1 MAFNSIEFIAF
12 ALGVAVLYYVIPRKL
27 RYIWLFVASIIFYS
41 LWSIPHTILLLASG
55 TVTFYLGILCHSP
68 DETAPGDAAR
78 VNSRKR
84 YVIFGILA
92 LAGELFVFKYLDF
105 FLKQINTALNI
116 AHIEANLPGL
126 GWLLPVGISFYVFQ
140 SIGYLLDVYRGRV
153 KAERNIIRFLL
164 FITFFPKIVQGP
176 IERSDGFLRQIND
189 LEERSRLD
197 YRRITNGMITAL
209 WGFFMK
215 MVIADRIAIVVDKVF
230 STYYVYGTVEL
241 AFAAICYAIQIYCD
255 FAGYSAIAVG
265 TASIFGFDLIQN
277 FDCPY
282 FSMSTR
288 EFWRRWHIS
297 LSTWFR
303 DYVYISLGGSRCSKW
318 RKRLNTLVTML
329 ISGIWHGAGWSF
341 IVWGMI
347 HGLYQVASD
356 MFSARLDGFKERMHM
371 RTQSVSYRIGR
382 MIVTFALIDLA
393 WIFFR
398 ASSLRMALD
407 YIWRMFTCFNPWA
420 LFDGSLLKL
429 GLDQIEM
436 NVLCL
441 TMTILIIVDLVQYV
455 KKIRIDR
462 MLEDQCLWFRWGVII
477 LLFTCVWVLGMYG
490 PAFNS
495 SNFIYQSF

>member
-1 MAFNSIEFIAF
+1 
-12 ALGVAVLYYVIPRKL
+12 
-27 RYIWLFVASIIFYS
+27 
-41 LWSIPHTILLLASG
+41 
-55 TVTFYLGILCHSP
+55 
-68 DETAPGDAAR
+68 
-78 VNSRKR
+78 
-84 YVIFGILA
+84 
-92 LAGELFVFKYLDF
+92 
-105 FLKQINTALNI
+105 
-116 AHIEANLPGL
+116 
-126 GWLLPVGISFYVFQ
+126 
-140 SIGYLLDVYRGRV
+140 
-153 KAERNIIRFLL
+153 
-164 FITFFPKIVQGP
+164 
-176 IERSDGFLRQIND
+176 
-189 LEERSRLD
+189 
-197 YRRITNGMITAL
+197 
-209 WGFFMK
+209 
-215 MVIADRIAIVVDKVF
+215 
-230 STYYVYGTVEL
+230 
-241 AFAAICYAIQIYCD
+241 
-255 FAGYSAIAVG
+255 
-265 TASIFGFDLIQN
+265 
-277 FDCPY
+277 
-282 FSMSTR
+282 
-288 EFWRRWHIS
+288 
-297 LSTWFR
+297 
-303 DYVYISLGGSRCSKW
+303 
-318 RKRLNTLVTML
+318 
-329 ISGIWHGAGWSF
+329 
-341 IVWGMI
+341 MI